1 MKQLNRQTTLRTITL
16 TLFLA
21 VLLAA
26 CGNAGKKA
34 EAVDVAEPAEPVQMQ
49 DQDRMKLDQVFETLG
64 DDVNM
69 TVSQLVSGT
78 GLMFL
83 GTPYVAH
90 TLETEPEQLVINL
103 SELDCTT
110 FAENCLALA
119 RTIHSGEE
127 TDSRFAAELK
137 QIRYREGILDGYPSR
152 LHYFCDWIYD
162 NAKKGLVRDCSQEL
176 GGIRLDKETNF
187 MSTHPESYA
196 QLENDSTLVEAI
208 RRQEAVISARDLY
221 YIPEEQVEEAEG
233 GLQEGDIAGIT
244 TSIEG
249 IAIMHVVILVRRD
262 GRIHLLHASSAAGQ
276 VVVSD
281 ETLSDYLRKSEKATG
296 IMVARPL

>member
-1 MKQLNRQTTLRTITL
+1 MKQLNRETTSRTITL
-16 TLFLA
+16 ILFLA
-21 VLLAA
+21 ILLAA

-34 EAVDVAEPAEPVQMQ
+34 ETGDVTIPAEPVQMQ
-49 DQDRMKLDQVFETLG
+49 DQDRIKLDQIFETLG
-64 DDVNM
+64 DEANL
-69 TVSQLVSGT
+69 TVSQLVSGI
-78 GLMFL
+78 GLQFL
-83 GTPYVAH
+83 ETPYVAH
-90 TLETEPEQLVINL
+90 TLEIVPEQLVINL
-103 SELDCTT
+103 RELDCTT

-127 TDSRFAAELK
+127 TDTRFAAELK
-137 QIRYREGILDGYPSR
+137 QVRYRGGILDGYPSR

-176 GGIRLDKETNF
+176 GGIRLEKEINF
-187 MSTHPESYA
+187 MSTHPESYS
-196 QLENDSTLVEAI
+196 QLNNDSTLVDAI
-208 RRQEAVISARDLY
+208 RRQEADISARELY
-221 YIPEEQVEEAEG
+221 YIPEEQMEEAEP

-262 GRIHLLHASSAAGQ
+262 GRIHLLHASSAAGR

-281 ETLSDYLRKSEKATG
+281 EPLSDYLRNSEKATG

>member
-1 MKQLNRQTTLRTITL
+1 MKQSNRETTARALTL

-21 VLLAA
+21 LLLAA

-34 EAVDVAEPAEPVQMQ
+34 KAGDVAAKAEPIQMQ
-49 DQDRMKLDQVFETLG
+49 DQDRMKLDQIFETLG

-78 GLMFL
+78 GMLFL

-90 TLETEPEQLVINL
+90 TLEIVPEQLVINL
-103 SELDCTT
+103 RELDCTT

-127 TDSRFAAELK
+127 TDARFAAELK
-137 QIRYREGILDGYPSR
+137 QVRYRDGILDGYPSR

-162 NAKKGLVRDCSQEL
+162 NARKGLVRDCSQEL
-176 GGIRLDKETNF
+176 GGIRLEKEINF
-187 MSTHPESYA
+187 MSTHPESYS
-196 QLENDSTLVEAI
+196 QLNNDSTLVEAI
-208 RRQEAVISARDLY
+208 RRQEAAISARDLY
-221 YIPEEQVEEAEG
+221 YIPEEQIEEAEP

-262 GRIHLLHASSAAGQ
+262 GRIHLLHASSAAGR

-281 ETLSDYLRKSEKATG
+281 EPLSDYLRNSELATG
-296 IMVARPL
+296 IIVARPL